1 MPESSEER
9 ILYLLKSRGP
19 QTAADIAGRLEMTSV
34 GARKH
39 LQRLEQEG
47 LVGFEARRETVGRP
61 KHVWSL
67 TEAGHGRFPDAHSD
81 LTLDLLRAVRREF
94 GETGL
99 ERLIARREAETLAA
113 YREALEDCAN
123 LQERVEGLAALR
135 GREGYMAEWRAEDD
149 GSFLLVE
156 NHCPVC
162 AAARECQGLCRS
174 ELEVFQ
180 AVLGAE
186 VEVTR
191 GDHIL
196 AGARRCAYRIAPR
209 GRSRQDAA

>member
-19 QTAADIAGRLEMTSV
+19 QTAAAVAERLEMTAV

-39 LQRLEQEG
+39 LQRLEEQG
-47 LVGFEARRETVGRP
+47 LVGFEARRESVGRP

-67 TEAGHGRFPDAHSD
+67 SEAGHARFPDAHSD

-94 GETGL
+94 GEDGL

-113 YREALEDCAN
+113 YRAALADCET
-123 LQERVEGLAALR
+123 LEQRVEGLAALR
-135 GREGYMAEWRAEDD
+135 AREGYMAEWRREAD
-149 GSFLLVE
+149 GSYLLVE

-162 AAARECQGLCRS
+162 AAARVCQGLCRS
-174 ELEVFQ
+174 ELEIFR
-180 AVLGAE
+180 AALGDEIE
-186 VEVTR
+186 VSR

-209 GRSRQDAA
+209 SETGRRVA